1 VSLWATIIL
10 VGFFVIGLTARADSA
25 RRPIRVAVLLSAVV
39 LVAMRGL
46 VW

>member
-10 VGFFVIGLTARADSA
+10 VGFFVIGLTARADA
-25 RRPIRVAVLLSAVV
+25 GRRPIRVAVLLTAVV